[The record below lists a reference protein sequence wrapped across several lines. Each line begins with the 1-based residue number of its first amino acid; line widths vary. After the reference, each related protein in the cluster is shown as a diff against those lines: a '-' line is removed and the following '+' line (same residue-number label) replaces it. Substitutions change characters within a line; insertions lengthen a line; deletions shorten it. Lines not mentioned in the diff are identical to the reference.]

1 MILFSLF
8 SNNPI
13 LIIPWLAALLISIT
27 IHEFAHGFA
36 AYKLGDDTA
45 YLSGRLTLNPI
56 DHLDPFG
63 ALMLLLVGFGWAKPV
78 PINIY
83 KVRKGRLGMIIVSF
97 AGVLANLIL
106 AFFILLILKF
116 FVLNYF
122 AFNNLMVNFFGFL
135 VYINLALFAFNL
147 LPIPPLDGYHIVE
160 YFFPK
165 VFAKSAPF
173 IERWGSILLLVIVFG
188 TNIIGFLINFVVIF
202 VSIIFKIDIFHLAFG
217 AL

>member
-13 LIIPWLAALLISIT
+13 LIVPWLAALLIAIT

-45 YLSGRLTLNPI
+45 YREGRLTLNPI
-56 DHLDPFG
+56 DHIDPFG

-83 KVRKGRLGMIIVSF
+83 KVGKGRLGMIIVSF
-97 AGVLANLIL
+97 AGVFVNLMFALFIL
-106 AFFILLILKF
+106 LSLKFFILGNF
-116 FVLNYF
+116 PY
-122 AFNNLMVNFFGFL
+122 NNLMVTFFGFL
-135 VYINLALFAFNL
+135 VYINLALFTFNL

-165 VFAKSAPF
+165 FFLKVAPF
-173 IERWGSILLLVIVFG
+173 IGRWGSILLLVIVFG
-188 TNIIGFLINFVVIF
+188 TNIIGTLISFVVI
-202 VSIIFKIDIFHLAFG
+202 SISVLFNIDIFFLAFG
-217 AL
+217 SL

>member
-1 MILFSLF
+1 MILFSFF

-13 LIIPWLAALLISIT
+13 LIAPWLLALLIAIT

-45 YLSGRLTLNPI
+45 YKMGRLTLNPL

-63 ALMLLLVGFGWAKPV
+63 AFMLLLVGFGWAKPV

-83 KVRKGRLGMIIVSF
+83 KVGKGRLGMIIVSF
-97 AGVLANLIL
+97 AGVFVNLMF

-122 AFNNLMVNFFGFL
+122 SVDNLMIVFFAFL
-135 VYINLALFAFNL
+135 AYINLALFAFNL

-165 VFAKSAPF
+165 IFMNFAPF
-173 IERWGSILLLVIVFG
+173 MEKWGSILLLIVVFG
-188 TNIIGFLINFVVIF
+188 TNIIGTLINFVIIS
-202 VSIIFKIDIFHLAFG
+202 VSILFHIDIAFLAFG
-217 AL
+217 NL